1 VQRKA
6 LGKTLQEVHSTGRG
20 LAALLPTTMSEREG
34 VSDIQIDKIIPNRYQ
49 PRQQIHPEQL
59 AKLADSLKEHGLI
72 QPISVRKG
80 DKEGTFELIA
90 GERRWRAAKLAGFS
104 TIPAIVK
111 RLDNRKLMEWALIE
125 NIQRE
130 DLNPIEKA
138 QAYQKLLS
146 QFSLTQEEVAAQVGI
161 DRSSVANFL
170 RLLQLPKEI
179 WEDIATGKIS
189 MGHAKLILSVEKEAE
204 QRVVAQEVKRNGW
217 AVRQLEQYLKKFKEL
232 SLKKQ
237 SVVISNVVSNVVS
250 NVAPEITDLE
260 NRLRRYLG
268 TQVHLKHHG
277 ERGEIRIEY
286 YSLSDLDRILEKWG
300 IASS

>member
-217 AVRQLEQYLKKFKEL
+217 AVRQLEQYLKKLKEL

-237 SVVISNVVSNVVS
+237 SVVVSNIVSNVVS